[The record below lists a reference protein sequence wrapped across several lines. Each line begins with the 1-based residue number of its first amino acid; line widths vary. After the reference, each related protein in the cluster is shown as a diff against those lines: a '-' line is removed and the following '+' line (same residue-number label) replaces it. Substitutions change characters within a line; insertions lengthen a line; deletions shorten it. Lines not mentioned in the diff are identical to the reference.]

1 MSDSARTTQLHP
13 PLDPE
18 RLRHGCDVAALRFET
33 TAELEPIPV
42 TLGQERAL
50 EAIAFATGIDHEGYN
65 LYVMGSTG
73 LGRHTAVREALQAR
87 AQSQVPPSDWCYVAD
102 FAHPHR
108 PNALELPAGRGRGL
122 RHDMERLVEDLLNAL
137 ATALQ
142 NDEYRRRAQEITDA
156 FKQREESAAQEL
168 GKKAVE
174 QDVALIHTP
183 TGYSLAPLRD
193 GHMISPQDFS
203 ELPEEEQNK
212 YQRAM
217 EQIKEELGA
226 ILAKV
231 PLWQREMHQRFRE
244 LEQEV
249 TRVTVTEL
257 LKDLEQRYA
266 DLPEVLDYLGAVRED
281 VIENTELFKPS
292 NDSPPEPGDGR
303 FTRYRVNL
311 LVDNTDTVGAP
322 ILYED
327 NPSYQNLVG
336 RIEHVARMG
345 TLLTDFTL
353 IKPGALHQA
362 NGGYLLL
369 DAAKVLMSPFA
380 WEGLKRALNA
390 REVRIESLERLLSL
404 AVTTSLEPE
413 PIPIHLK
420 VALIGDRFLYYLLK
434 AYDPEF
440 GLLFKAAADFNEDLH
455 RSPES
460 DLLYAR
466 LVATL
471 QQRERLR
478 PIDRDGVARILE
490 AGARRAEDG
499 ERVSLHI
506 GRLLDLIRE
515 ADDQAAR
522 AGLDTIGA
530 QQVTAALEAQERRLS
545 QLRERLHE
553 AILRGTLMIETRGVQ
568 LGQVNGLS
576 VLQLGDYSFGA
587 PTRISATAR
596 LGSGDVVDIERESS
610 QGGDIHSKGVL
621 ILSSYLANRYA
632 RHQPLSLSAS
642 LVFEQTYGHVEGDS
656 ASVAE
661 LCALLSAIGDVP
673 IHQGIAVTGS
683 VNQHGQV
690 QAIGGVNEK
699 VEGFYDICRARG
711 LDGSQGVVIPEANQK
726 DLMLRPD
733 LVDAA
738 ASGLFHVYAVRHA
751 DKALEILT
759 GIPAGSPDAMGIY
772 PEASV
777 NGQVQRRLMEW
788 TALRQHFATSADQ
801 GGHPGGGA

>member
-1 MSDSARTTQLHP
+1 MSPSPRPAPLHR

-18 RLRHGCDVAALRFET
+18 RLRHGCNTAALNFET
-33 TAELEPIPV
+33 TVELEPMPV
-42 TLGQERAL
+42 TFGQERAL
-50 EAIAFATGIDHEGYN
+50 EAIAFATGIEHEGYN
-65 LYVMGSTG
+65 LYVMGSPG
-73 LGRHTAVREALQAR
+73 LGRHTAVREALQERAR
-87 AQSQVPPSDWCYVAD
+87 AQRPPSDWCYVAD
-102 FAHPHR
+102 FTSPHR
-108 PNALELPAGRGRGL
+108 PNALELPAGRGQGL

-142 NDEYRRRAQEITDA
+142 SDEYRRRAQEITDA

-168 GKKAVE
+168 GKRAVE
-174 QDVALIHTP
+174 QDVALIHTS

-193 GHMISPQDFS
+193 GHIISPQEFS
-203 ELPEEEQNK
+203 DLPEEEQGR
-212 YQRAM
+212 YQEAL
-217 EQIKEELGA
+217 EQVKKELGA

-231 PLWQREMHQRFRE
+231 PLWQREMRQHFRE

-257 LKDLEQRYA
+257 LEELQQRYA
-266 DLPEVLDYLGAVRED
+266 DLPEVLDYLGAVRAD
-281 VIENTELFKPS
+281 VIENTELFRPA
-292 NDSPPEPGDGR
+292 DSPTEPGDSR
-303 FTRYRVNL
+303 FTRYKVNL
-311 LVDNTDTVGAP
+311 LVDNTETLGAP

-336 RIEHVARMG
+336 RIEHVARLG

-353 IKPGALHQA
+353 IKPGALHRA
-362 NGGYLLL
+362 NGGFLLL

-390 REVRIESLERLLSL
+390 GEVRIESLDRLLSL

-413 PIPIHLK
+413 PIPIRLK
-420 VALIGDRFLYYLLK
+420 VALIGDRLLYYLLK

-440 GLLFKAAADFNEDLH
+440 GLLFKVAADFNEDLP
-455 RSPES
+455 RSPEG

-471 QQRERLR
+471 QRRERLR

-490 AGARRAEDG
+490 DGARRAADG

-506 GRLLDLIRE
+506 GHLLDLIRE

-522 AGLDTIGA
+522 SGMTVIGA
-530 QQVTAALEAQERRLS
+530 EQVRAALQAQERRLS
-545 QLRERLHE
+545 QIRERLHE
-553 AILRGTLMIETRGVQ
+553 SILRGTLMIETRGAQ

-576 VLQLGDYSFGA
+576 VLQLGDYSFGVPA
-587 PTRISATAR
+587 RISATAR
-596 LGSGDVVDIERESS
+596 LGSGDLVDIQREAN

-621 ILSSYLANRYA
+621 ILASYLANRYA
-632 RHQPLSLSAS
+632 RHQPLSLNAS
-642 LVFEQTYGHVEGDS
+642 LVFEQTYGQVEGDS

-661 LCALLSAIGDVP
+661 LCTLLSAIGDVP
-673 IHQGIAVTGS
+673 IQQGIAVTGS

-690 QAIGGVNEK
+690 QAVGGVNQK
-699 VEGFYDICRARG
+699 IEGFFDICRARG
-711 LDGSQGVVIPEANQK
+711 LDGTQGVVIPEANLK
-726 DLMLRPD
+726 DLMLSPD

-738 ASGLFHVYAVRHA
+738 AAGRFHVYAVRHT
-751 DKALEILT
+751 DEALEILT
-759 GIPAGSPDAMGIY
+759 GIPAGRPDATGNY
-772 PEASV
+772 PQGTV
-777 NGQVQRRLMEW
+777 NGQVQRRLAEW
-788 TALRQHFATSADQ
+788 TALRQHFASAEQ
-801 GGHPGGGA
+801 GGRAPASD

>member
-1 MSDSARTTQLHP
+1 MTDSDHSAHSHR

-18 RLRHGCDVAALRFET
+18 RLRHACDAAALSFET

-42 TLGQERAL
+42 TFGQERAL
-50 EAIAFATGIDHEGYN
+50 EAIAFATGIEHEGYN

-87 AQSQVPPSDWCYVAD
+87 AQAQRPPSDWCYVAD

-122 RHDMERLVEDLLNAL
+122 RHDMERLVEDLLNSL

-174 QDVALIHTP
+174 RDVALIHTP
-183 TGYSLAPLRD
+183 SGYSLAPLRD
-193 GHMISPQDFS
+193 GHMISPQDFND
-203 ELPEEEQNK
+203 LPEEAQSR
-212 YQRAM
+212 YQEAM
-217 EQIKEELGA
+217 EQIKEELGS
-226 ILAKV
+226 ILAQV

-257 LKDLEQRYA
+257 LKELEQRYA
-266 DLPEVLDYLGAVRED
+266 DLPEVLAYLGAVRED
-281 VIENTELFKPS
+281 VIESTELFKPS
-292 NDSPPEPGDGR
+292 GEGPTEPGDGR

-311 LVDNTDTVGAP
+311 LVDNTESNGAP

-327 NPSYQNLVG
+327 NPTYQNLVG
-336 RIEHVARMG
+336 RIEHVARLG
-345 TLLTDFTL
+345 TLSTDFTL
-353 IKPGALHQA
+353 INPGALHRA

-434 AYDPEF
+434 AYDPEL
-440 GLLFKAAADFNEDLH
+440 GLLFKVAADFNEDLP

-471 QQRERLR
+471 QQREQLR
-478 PIDRDGVARILE
+478 PIDRDGVARIVE

-506 GRLLDLIRE
+506 GRLVDLIRE

-522 AGLDTIGA
+522 SGIPTIGA
-530 QQVTAALEAQERRLS
+530 EQVRAALEAQERRLS
-545 QLRERLHE
+545 QIRERLHD
-553 AILRGTLMIETRGVQ
+553 AILRGTLMIESKGVQ

-596 LGSGDVVDIERESS
+596 LGSGDVIDIEQEAN

-632 RHQPLSLSAS
+632 RHQPLSLAAS
-642 LVFEQTYGHVEGDS
+642 LVFEQTYGQVEGDS

-683 VNQHGQV
+683 INQHGQV
-690 QAIGGVNEK
+690 QAIGGVNQK
-699 VEGFYDICRARG
+699 IEGFFDICRARG
-711 LDGSQGVVIPEANQK
+711 LDGTQGVVIPEANQK

-733 LVDAA
+733 LLDAA
-738 ASGLFHVYAVRHA
+738 AAGRFHVYAVRHA
-751 DKALEILT
+751 DEALEILT
-759 GIPAGSPDAMGIY
+759 GIPAGRPDALGIY
-772 PEASV
+772 PEGTV
-777 NGQVQRRLMEW
+777 NGRVQRRLMEW
-788 TALRQHFATSADQ
+788 TALRQHFATPEQ
-801 GGHPGGGA
+801 GGHSDGA

>member
-1 MSDSARTTQLHP
+1 
-13 PLDPE
+13 
-18 RLRHGCDVAALRFET
+18 
-33 TAELEPIPV
+33 
-42 TLGQERAL
+42 
-50 EAIAFATGIDHEGYN
+50 
-65 LYVMGSTG
+65 
-73 LGRHTAVREALQAR
+73 
-87 AQSQVPPSDWCYVAD
+87 
-102 FAHPHR
+102 
-108 PNALELPAGRGRGL
+108 
-122 RHDMERLVEDLLNAL
+122 MERLVEDLLNAL

-156 FKQREESAAQEL
+156 FKQREEGAAQEL

-174 QDVALIHTP
+174 RDVALIHTP
-183 TGYSLAPLRD
+183 SGYSLAPLRE
-193 GHMISPQDFS
+193 GHMISPQDFNS
-203 ELPEEEQNK
+203 LPEEEQGS
-212 YQRAM
+212 YQEAM
-217 EQIKEELGA
+217 EQIKEELGS

-249 TRVTVTEL
+249 TRVTITEM
-257 LKDLEQRYA
+257 LKELEQRYA
-266 DLPEVLDYLGAVRED
+266 DLPEVLAYLGAVRED

-292 NDSPPEPGDGR
+292 GDAPTEPGDGR

-311 LVDNTDTVGAP
+311 LVDHTETVGAP

-336 RIEHVARMG
+336 RIEHLARLG
-345 TLLTDFTL
+345 TLSTDFTL
-353 IKPGALHQA
+353 INPGALHRA

-380 WEGLKRALNA
+380 WEGLKRALSA

-440 GLLFKAAADFNEDLH
+440 GLLFKVAADFNEDLP

-471 QQRERLR
+471 QQREQLR
-478 PIDRDGVARILE
+478 PIDRDGVACILE
-490 AGARRAEDG
+490 VGARRAEDG
-499 ERVSLHI
+499 ERVSLHV
-506 GRLLDLIRE
+506 GRLVDLIRE
-515 ADDQAAR
+515 SDDQAAHTG
-522 AGLDTIGA
+522 AATIGA
-530 QQVTAALEAQERRLS
+530 EQVRAALAAQERRLS
-545 QLRERLHE
+545 QIRERLHE
-553 AILRGTLMIETRGVQ
+553 AILRGTLMIETKGVQ

-596 LGSGDVVDIERESS
+596 LGSGDVIDIEREAN

-632 RHQPLSLSAS
+632 RHQPLSLAAS
-642 LVFEQTYGHVEGDS
+642 LVFEQTYGQVEGDS

-683 VNQHGQV
+683 INQHGQV
-690 QAIGGVNEK
+690 QAIGGVNQK
-699 VEGFYDICRARG
+699 VEGFFDICRARG
-711 LDGSQGVVIPEANQK
+711 LDGTQGVVIPEANQK

-738 ASGLFHVYAVRHA
+738 AAGRFQVYAVRHA
-751 DKALEILT
+751 DEAMEILT
-759 GIPAGSPDAMGIY
+759 GLPAGRPDALGIY
-772 PEASV
+772 PEGTV
-777 NGQVQRRLMEW
+777 NGLVQRRLLEW
-788 TALRQHFATSADQ
+788 TALRQHFATPEQ
-801 GGHPGGGA
+801 GGHSDST

>member
-1 MSDSARTTQLHP
+1 MSDSPRPPPLYR

-18 RLRHGCDVAALRFET
+18 RLRHACDAAALSFET
-33 TAELEPIPV
+33 TADLESIPV
-42 TLGQERAL
+42 TFGQERAL
-50 EAIAFATGIDHEGYN
+50 EAIAFATGIEHEGYN

-73 LGRHTAVREALQAR
+73 LGRHTAVREAIQSR
-87 AQSQVPPSDWCYVAD
+87 AQAQLAPSDWCYVAD

-108 PNALELPAGRGRGL
+108 PKALELPAGRGRGL
-122 RHDMERLVEDLLNAL
+122 RHDLERLVEDLLNAL

-142 NDEYRRRAQEITDA
+142 NDEYRRRAQEITDT

-174 QDVALIHTP
+174 RDIALIHTP

-193 GHMISPQDFS
+193 GHMISPQEFND
-203 ELPEEEQNK
+203 LPEEEQGR
-212 YQRAM
+212 YQEAM
-217 EQIKEELGA
+217 EQIKEELGS
-226 ILAKV
+226 ILAQV
-231 PLWQREMHQRFRE
+231 PLWQREMRQRFRE

-249 TRVTVTEL
+249 TRVTVSEL
-257 LKDLEQRYA
+257 LRELEQRYG
-266 DLPEVLDYLGAVRED
+266 DLPAVLDYLGAVRED

-292 NDSPPEPGDGR
+292 GDSSVEPGDGR

-311 LVDNTDTVGAP
+311 LVDNTETVGAP

-336 RIEHVARMG
+336 RIEHVARLG
-345 TLLTDFTL
+345 TLSTDFTL
-353 IKPGALHQA
+353 INPGALHRA

-420 VALIGDRFLYYLLK
+420 VALIGDRLLYYLLK

-440 GLLFKAAADFNEDLH
+440 GLLFKVAADFNEDLP
-455 RSPES
+455 RSPEA

-471 QQRERLR
+471 QQREQLR
-478 PIDRDGVARILE
+478 PIDRDGVAAILE

-506 GRLLDLIRE
+506 GRLMDLIRE

-522 AGLDTIGA
+522 SATPTIGVE
-530 QQVTAALEAQERRLS
+530 QVRAALAAQERRLS
-545 QLRERLHE
+545 QIRERLHE
-553 AILRGTLMIETRGVQ
+553 AILRGTLMIDTKGVQ

-596 LGSGDVVDIERESS
+596 LGSGDVIDIEREAN
-610 QGGDIHSKGVL
+610 QGGDIHSEGVL

-632 RHQPLSLSAS
+632 RHQPLSLAAS
-642 LVFEQTYGHVEGDS
+642 LVFEQTYGQVEGDS

-683 VNQHGQV
+683 INQHGQV
-690 QAIGGVNEK
+690 QAIGGVNQK
-699 VEGFYDICRARG
+699 VEGFFDVCRARG
-711 LDGSQGVVIPEANQK
+711 LDGTQGVVIPEANQK

-738 ASGLFHVYAVRHA
+738 AAGRFHVYAVRHA
-751 DKALEILT
+751 DEAMEILT
-759 GIPAGSPDAMGIY
+759 GIPAGRPDAMGIY
-772 PEASV
+772 PEGTV

-788 TALRQHFATSADQ
+788 TALRQRYATPEQ
-801 GGHPGGGA
+801 GGHPDGG

>member
-1 MSDSARTTQLHP
+1 MSDSPHPPPLHR

-18 RLRHGCDVAALRFET
+18 RLRHACDAAALSFET
-33 TAELEPIPV
+33 TGDLDPIPV
-42 TLGQERAL
+42 TFGQERAL
-50 EAIAFATGIDHEGYN
+50 EAIAFATGIEHEGYN

-73 LGRHTAVREALQAR
+73 LGRHTAVREALQERAR
-87 AQSQVPPSDWCYVAD
+87 AQLPPADWCYVAD

-122 RHDMERLVEDLLNAL
+122 RQDMEHLVEDLLNAL

-174 QDVALIHTP
+174 QDIALIHTP

-193 GHMISPQDFS
+193 GHMISPQEFND
-203 ELPEEEQNK
+203 LPEEDQNR
-212 YQRAM
+212 YQQAM
-217 EQIKEELGA
+217 DQIKEDLGA

-257 LKDLEQRYA
+257 LKELELRYA

-292 NDSPPEPGDGR
+292 GDSPPEPGDGR

-311 LVDNTDTVGAP
+311 LVDNTETVGAP

-336 RIEHVARMG
+336 RIEHVARLG
-345 TLLTDFTL
+345 TLSTDFTL
-353 IKPGALHQA
+353 INPGALHRA

-413 PIPIHLK
+413 PIPIRLK

-440 GLLFKAAADFNEDLH
+440 GLLFKVAADFNEDLP
-455 RSPES
+455 RSPEG

-522 AGLDTIGA
+522 AGIPTIGA
-530 QQVTAALEAQERRLS
+530 EQVRAALEAQERRLS
-545 QLRERLHE
+545 QIRERLHE
-553 AILRGTLMIETRGVQ
+553 AILRGTLMIETKGVQ

-596 LGSGDVVDIERESS
+596 LGSGDLVDIEREAN

-632 RHQPLSLSAS
+632 RHQPLSLNAS
-642 LVFEQTYGHVEGDS
+642 LVFEQTYGQVEGDS

-673 IHQGIAVTGS
+673 IHQGVAVTGS
-683 VNQHGQV
+683 INQHGQV
-690 QAIGGVNEK
+690 QAIGGVNQK
-699 VEGFYDICRARG
+699 VEGFFDICRARG
-711 LDGSQGVVIPEANQK
+711 LDGTQGVVIPEANQK

-733 LVDAA
+733 LVDAT
-738 ASGLFHVYAVRHA
+738 ASGLFQVYAVRHA
-751 DKALEILT
+751 DEALEILT
-759 GIPAGSPDAMGIY
+759 GIPAGRPDTMGIY
-772 PEASV
+772 PEGTV

-788 TALRQHFATSADQ
+788 TALRQHFAAPEQ
-801 GGHPGGGA
+801 GGHTDGA

>member
-1 MSDSARTTQLHP
+1 MSKSPYIAKLRH

-18 RLRHGCDVAALRFET
+18 RLHHACDTAALGFET
-33 TAELEPIPV
+33 TAELAPIPV
-42 TLGQERAL
+42 TFGQERAL
-50 EAIAFATGIDHEGYN
+50 GAIAFATGIAHEGYN

-73 LGRHTAVREALQAR
+73 LGRHTAVQEALQERAR
-87 AQSQVPPSDWCYVAD
+87 SQPPPSDWCYVAA
-102 FAHPHR
+102 FANPHSPR
-108 PNALELPAGRGRGL
+108 ALELPAGRGRGL

-142 NDEYRRRAQEITDA
+142 SDEYRRRAQEITDA
-156 FKQREESAAQEL
+156 FKQREERVAQEL
-168 GKKAVE
+168 GGRAAAH
-174 QDVALIHTP
+174 DIALIHTP
-183 TGYSLAPLRD
+183 TGYSLGPLRD
-193 GHMISPQDFS
+193 GHMISPQEFK
-203 ELPEEEQNK
+203 ELPEEQ
-212 YQRAM
+212 QRRFQEAL
-217 EQIKEELGA
+217 EQIREALGA
-226 ILAKV
+226 LLAQV
-231 PLWQREMHQRFRE
+231 PLWQREMRQRFRE
-244 LEQEV
+244 LQQEV
-249 TRVTVTEL
+249 TRVTVSEL
-257 LKDLEQRYA
+257 LKGLEERYA
-266 DLPEVLDYLGAVRED
+266 ELPGVLDYLGAVRED
-281 VIENTELFKPS
+281 VIENTELFKPG
-292 NDSPPEPGDGR
+292 DPPAEPGDGR
-303 FTRYRVNL
+303 FNRYRVNL
-311 LVDNTDTVGAP
+311 LVDNTETIGAP

-353 IKPGALHQA
+353 IKPGALHRA

-390 REVRIESLERLLSL
+390 REVRIEPLDRMLSL
-404 AVTTSLEPE
+404 AVTVSLEPG
-413 PIPIHLK
+413 PIPINLK
-420 VALIGDRFLYYLLK
+420 VVLIGERLLYYLLK

-440 GLLFKAAADFNEDLH
+440 SLLVKVAADFNEDLP
-455 RSPES
+455 RSPGS

-478 PIDRDGVARILE
+478 PIDRDAVACILE
-490 AGARRAEDG
+490 AGARRTEDG

-522 AGLDTIGA
+522 AGISKVGA
-530 QQVTAALEAQERRLS
+530 GQVRAALEAQEHRLS
-545 QLRERLHE
+545 QVRERLHE
-553 AILRGTLMIETRGVQ
+553 SILRGTLMIETQGVQ

-576 VLQLGDYSFGA
+576 VIQLGDYSFGA

-596 LGSGDVVDIERESS
+596 LGSGELVDIQREAN

-621 ILSSYLANRYA
+621 ILASYLANRYA
-632 RHQPLSLSAS
+632 RHQPLSLNAS
-642 LVFEQTYGHVEGDS
+642 LVFEQTYGQVEGDS

-661 LCALLSAIGDVP
+661 LCALISAIGDVP

-683 VNQHGQV
+683 INQHGQI
-690 QAIGGVNEK
+690 QAIGGVNQK
-699 VEGFYDICRARG
+699 IEGFFDICRARG

-738 ASGLFHVYAVRHA
+738 AAGRFHVYAVSHA
-751 DKALEILT
+751 DEVLEVLT
-759 GIPAGSPDAMGIY
+759 GLPSGHPDARGLY
-772 PEASV
+772 PEGTV
-777 NGQVQRRLMEW
+777 NARVQRRLMEW
-788 TALRQHFATSADQ
+788 TTLRQHFSAPDQ
-801 GGHPGGGA
+801 SGHAEDR